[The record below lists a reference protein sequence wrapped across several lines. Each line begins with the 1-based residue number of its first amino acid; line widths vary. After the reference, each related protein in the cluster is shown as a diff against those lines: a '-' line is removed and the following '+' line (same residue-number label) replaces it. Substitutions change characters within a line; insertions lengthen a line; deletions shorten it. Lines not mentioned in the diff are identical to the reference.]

1 MGKQAKERTRDMKGY
16 VQQTLG
22 TIKGQSG
29 QTLVEYVLIIA
40 LIAVAAIVGMKLLGG
55 GINSRFDNVNSIVT
69 SP

>member
-1 MGKQAKERTRDMKGY
+1 MKKY
-16 VQQTLG
+16 VSQSLG
-22 TIKGQSG
+22 TINGLSG

-55 GINSRFDNVNSIVT
+55 GVNSRFENVNQVVT

>member
-1 MGKQAKERTRDMKGY
+1 MKKIMNKVLGK
-16 VQQTLG
+16 
-22 TIKGQSG
+22 IKKQSG

-55 GINSRFDNVNSIVT
+55 GINSRFTNVNQIIT

>member
-1 MGKQAKERTRDMKGY
+1 MGKQAKERTRDMKRY
-16 VQQTLG
+16 VQQSLG

>member
-1 MGKQAKERTRDMKGY
+1 MKKIMKKVLGKIKE
-16 VQQTLG
+16 
-22 TIKGQSG
+22 QSG

-55 GINSRFDNVNSIVT
+55 GINSRFTNVNTIIT

>member
-1 MGKQAKERTRDMKGY
+1 MKKY
-16 VQQTLG
+16 IQQSLG
-22 TIKGQSG
+22 AIKGQSG

-55 GINSRFDNVNSIVT
+55 GVNSRFDNVNQVVT